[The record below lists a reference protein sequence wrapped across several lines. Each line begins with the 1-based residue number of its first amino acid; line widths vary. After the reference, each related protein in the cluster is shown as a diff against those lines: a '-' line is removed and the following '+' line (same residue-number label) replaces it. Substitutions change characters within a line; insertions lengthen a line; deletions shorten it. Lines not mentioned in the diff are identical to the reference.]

1 MNGKVVL
8 ILILCPIF
16 AFSSKNLPKKD
27 KFLSLFHIVTFQ
39 DFICPSALDSRNGTC
54 LSAQKCTTNSGIP
67 SGKCASGFDYP
78 SMIKSSLTQCDYR
91 IQAEMKNICSLRL
104 DFDRFEVRG
113 PPGRNELNG
122 GACSLDTFVIQGTLG
137 SVPVICGLNT
147 GAHIYLDVNDN
158 ALKSGIELKF
168 QFKGIGQR
176 RWRILSS
183 EIECNNPGRARP
195 GCLQYYF
202 ESTGRI
208 NTFNFNAMGS
218 SHLASQKYAI
228 CFRRNLNTCC
238 IEYRVCED
246 EKEAFTLGISPNA
259 ASKTDNTCN
268 EDFITIEGSSSECK
282 RNKIILSNRY
292 CGTNFNDSPLGLA
305 IKCTDLWFVLI
316 INCTEPFEIRIRTDE
331 TASVAMALTNR
342 GLCLEYRSIECNL
355 GGNPTRR
362 GGVKGNRGKFE
373 RPFDGGMEEEGGEE

>member
-1 MNGKVVL
+1 MNGKFVL

-16 AFSSKNLPKKD
+16 SSSSKNLPKKD

-39 DFICPSALDSRNGTC
+39 NFICPSALDSRNGTC

-67 SGKCASGFDYP
+67 SGKCASGFGTCCVFETQTCGSKVLRNMTYITSPDYP

-168 QFKGIGQR
+168 QFKGMGQR

-282 RNKIILSNRY
+282 RNNIILSNRY

-305 IKCTDLWFVLI
+305 INARICD
-316 INCTEPFEIRIRTDE
+316 CTEPFEIRIRTDE

-355 GGNPTRR
+355 
-362 GGVKGNRGKFE
+362 
-373 RPFDGGMEEEGGEE
+373 